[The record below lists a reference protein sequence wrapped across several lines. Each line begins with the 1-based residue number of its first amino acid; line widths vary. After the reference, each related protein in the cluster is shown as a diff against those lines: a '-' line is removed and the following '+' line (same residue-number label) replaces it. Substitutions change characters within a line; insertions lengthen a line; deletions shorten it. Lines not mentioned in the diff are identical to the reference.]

1 MKKFFT
7 FLLPFSLLAS
17 AALSSCSD
25 GCTGNPDPTPEL
37 PDGYTY
43 ATENTSINDG
53 TVTANMLFFGTST
66 VTTVASGA
74 TFTDGKALFELVADG
89 EGKVR
94 ILMHETRFAA
104 EMPALEMESTGHLLL
119 RRGKNH
125 RLERRLGH
133 TGNQGHALRQ
143 IRNHQPHG
151 RGRKDRADGYLHL
164 RRRFRCKL
172 SGTPDYRKIKL
183 FQKFRAK
190 LSEIILLCLIWAWLV
205 SSLNVW
211 INIIQV
217 KEVKFQSQPRK
228 LRKMIPYTSIVRKDS
243 QCMRT
248 KSSSSF

>member
-25 GCTGNPDPTPEL
+25 GCTGDPDPTPEL

-94 ILMHETRFAA
+94 ILITK
-104 EMPALEMESTGHLLL
+104 PASPPKCPPSKWRYRASPTQARKKPST
-119 RRGKNH
+119 
-125 RLERRLGH
+125 
-133 TGNQGHALRQ
+133 
-143 IRNHQPHG
+143 
-151 RGRKDRADGYLHL
+151 
-164 RRRFRCKL
+164 
-172 SGTPDYRKIKL
+172 
-183 FQKFRAK
+183 
-190 LSEIILLCLIWAWLV
+190 
-205 SSLNVW
+205 
-211 INIIQV
+211 
-217 KEVKFQSQPRK
+217 
-228 LRKMIPYTSIVRKDS
+228 
-243 QCMRT
+243 
-248 KSSSSF
+248 

>member
-25 GCTGNPDPTPEL
+25 GCTGDPDPTPEL

-104 EMPALEMESTGHLLL
+104 EMPALEMEIPGISYSGEEKT
-119 RRGKNH
+119 
-125 RLERRLGH
+125 
-133 TGNQGHALRQ
+133 
-143 IRNHQPHG
+143 I
-151 RGRKDRADGYLHL
+151 D
-164 RRRFRCKL
+164 L
-172 SGTPDYRKIKL
+172 SAASVTPEIKGTPFAKYVITNLTGKADSKYLTITFTCAGAFDVNYQGRLIIEKIKY
-183 FQKFRAK
+183 FRIFVGAGA
-190 LSEIILLCLIWAWLV
+190 E
-205 SSLNVW
+205 
-211 INIIQV
+211 
-217 KEVKFQSQPRK
+217 R
-228 LRKMIPYTSIVRKDS
+228 
-243 QCMRT
+243 
-248 KSSSSF
+248 

>member
-25 GCTGNPDPTPEL
+25 GCTGDPDPTPEL

-104 EMPALEMESTGHLLL
+104 EMPALEME
-119 RRGKNH
+119 
-125 RLERRLGH
+125 
-133 TGNQGHALRQ
+133 
-143 IRNHQPHG
+143 IP
-151 RGRKDRADGYLHL
+151 
-164 RRRFRCKL
+164 L
-172 SGTPDYRKIKL
+172 S
-183 FQKFRAK
+183 
-190 LSEIILLCLIWAWLV
+190 LIH
-205 SSLNVW
+205 
-211 INIIQV
+211 I
-217 KEVKFQSQPRK
+217 
-228 LRKMIPYTSIVRKDS
+228 
-243 QCMRT
+243 
-248 KSSSSF
+248 

>member
-25 GCTGNPDPTPEL
+25 GCTGDPDPTPEL

-74 TFTDGKALFELVADG
+74 TFTDGKALVELVADG

-104 EMPALEMESTGHLLL
+104 EMPALEMEIPGISYSGEE
-119 RRGKNH
+119 KNH

-143 IRNHQPHG
+143 IRNHQSHG
-151 RGRKDRADGYLHL
+151 
-164 RRRFRCKL
+164 
-172 SGTPDYRKIKL
+172 
-183 FQKFRAK
+183 
-190 LSEIILLCLIWAWLV
+190 
-205 SSLNVW
+205 
-211 INIIQV
+211 
-217 KEVKFQSQPRK
+217 
-228 LRKMIPYTSIVRKDS
+228 
-243 QCMRT
+243 
-248 KSSSSF
+248 KS

>member
-25 GCTGNPDPTPEL
+25 GCTGDPDPTPEL

-43 ATENTSINDG
+43 ATENTTINDG

-104 EMPALEMESTGHLLL
+104 EMPALEMEIPGISYSGEEKT
-119 RRGKNH
+119 
-125 RLERRLGH
+125 
-133 TGNQGHALRQ
+133 
-143 IRNHQPHG
+143 I
-151 RGRKDRADGYLHL
+151 D
-164 RRRFRCKL
+164 L
-172 SGTPDYRKIKL
+172 SAASVTPEIKGTP
-183 FQKFRAK
+183 FAK
-190 LSEIILLCLIWAWLV
+190 YVITNLTGKADSKYLTITFTCAGAFDVNYQGRLIIE
-205 SSLNVW
+205 
-211 INIIQV
+211 
-217 KEVKFQSQPRK
+217 K
-228 LRKMIPYTSIVRKDS
+228 
-243 QCMRT
+243 
-248 KSSSSF
+248 

>member
-7 FLLPFSLLAS
+7 FLLLAS

-25 GCTGNPDPTPEL
+25 GCTGDPDPTPEL

-104 EMPALEMESTGHLLL
+104 EMPALEMEIPGISYSGEEKT
-119 RRGKNH
+119 
-125 RLERRLGH
+125 
-133 TGNQGHALRQ
+133 
-143 IRNHQPHG
+143 I
-151 RGRKDRADGYLHL
+151 D
-164 RRRFRCKL
+164 L
-172 SGTPDYRKIKL
+172 SAASVTPEIKGTP
-183 FQKFRAK
+183 FAK
-190 LSEIILLCLIWAWLV
+190 YVITNLTGKADSKYLTITFTCAGAFDVNYQGRLIIE
-205 SSLNVW
+205 
-211 INIIQV
+211 
-217 KEVKFQSQPRK
+217 K
-228 LRKMIPYTSIVRKDS
+228 
-243 QCMRT
+243 
-248 KSSSSF
+248 

>member
-25 GCTGNPDPTPEL
+25 GCTGDPDPTPEL

-104 EMPALEMESTGHLLL
+104 EMPALEMEVPGISYTGEE
-119 RRGKNH
+119 N
-125 RLERRLGH
+125 
-133 TGNQGHALRQ
+133 T
-143 IRNHQPHG
+143 I
-151 RGRKDRADGYLHL
+151 D
-164 RRRFRCKL
+164 L
-172 SGTPDYRKIKL
+172 SAASVTPEIKGTP
-183 FQKFRAK
+183 FAK
-190 LSEIILLCLIWAWLV
+190 YVITNLTGEAARTELTVTFTCAGAFDVSYQGRLIIE
-205 SSLNVW
+205 
-211 INIIQV
+211 
-217 KEVKFQSQPRK
+217 K
-228 LRKMIPYTSIVRKDS
+228 
-243 QCMRT
+243 
-248 KSSSSF
+248 